1 MFVNKNLQ
9 NVLKM
14 PYMDHSVRSGIIYV
28 VIDTRNMT
36 NYDLDGTEAME
47 IHMNI
52 TEKFNQLLK
61 SVDQN
66 ILWMDMVFHMVEDTV
81 DTVKFFTKNSKN
93 ENLTKFKHFILFD
106 SLALL
111 MLMKIILILL
121 NSVYCLFPQIKC
133 T

>member
-1 MFVNKNLQ
+1 
-9 NVLKM
+9 
-14 PYMDHSVRSGIIYV
+14 MDHSVRSGIIYV

-36 NYDLDGTEAME
+36 NYDLDGTEVME

-66 ILWMDMVFHMVEDTV
+66 ILWIDMVFHMVEDTV

-111 MLMKIILILL
+111 MLMKIVLILL